1 MNMVGINASANSYI
15 LSNLRQINSDI
26 ATTQAR
32 IGTGRKVNSS
42 SDNAIAWKTAQTI
55 KSDQSAQ
62 EKLSTGIAQVK
73 GRADAATAAIDTA
86 ITLAGKIKELADGV
100 VAADPGTGN
109 YGTVTAKV
117 AALHTQIASVLSAA
131 GFDGKNF
138 LTDTAAAQAVTIGIN
153 SGVAATVSVTTVDV
167 EAGAATTFSGIAA
180 ISDTATAATLS
191 TAADTFIASVT
202 AYQGT
207 LATFSE
213 SLAIQQDFQSALSGI
228 RSAALSSLLDADLT
242 EESAKITA
250 LQTQQQLAYQALA
263 ITNSSAQNVL
273 RLFQ

>member
-1 MNMVGINASANSYI
+1 MVGINTSANSYI

-32 IGTGRKVNSS
+32 IGTGRKVNAS

-73 GRADAATAAIDTA
+73 GRADAAAAAINTA

-109 YGTVTAKV
+109 YGTVTNKI
-117 AALHTQIASVLSAA
+117 AALHTQITSVLGAA
-131 GFDGKNF
+131 GFDGANY
-138 LTDTAAAQAVTIGIN
+138 LTDAGAAKTVTIGIN
-153 SGVAATVSVTTVDV
+153 SGVAATASVTTVLVTTD
-167 EAGAATTFSGIAA
+167 ATTFSGTAA
-180 ISDTATAATLS
+180 ISDTTTAGAVS

>member
-1 MNMVGINASANSYI
+1 MVGINASANSYI

-32 IGTGRKVNSS
+32 IGTGKKVNSS

-73 GRADAATAAIDTA
+73 GRADAAAAAINTA
-86 ITLAGKIKELADGV
+86 ITLAGKVKELADGV
-100 VAADPGTGN
+100 VAADPGAGN
-109 YGTVTAKV
+109 YGTVTNKI
-117 AALHTQIASVLSAA
+117 AALHTQITSVLGAA
-131 GFDGKNF
+131 GFDGANY
-138 LTDTAAAQAVTIGIN
+138 LTDAAAAKSVTIGIN
-153 SGVAATVSVTTVDV
+153 SGVAATASVTTVLVTTD
-167 EAGAATTFSGIAA
+167 AATFSGTAA
-180 ISDTATAATLS
+180 ISSTATATAVS
-191 TAADTFIASVT
+191 TAADTFIDAIT

-207 LATFSE
+207 LTTFSD
-213 SLAIQQDFQSALSGI
+213 SLAIQQDFQSALSSI
-228 RSAALSSLLDADLT
+228 RSSALSSLLDADLT